1 MFSANIT
8 GGGLLLQES
17 RILAEQLLA
26 GRRAD
31 ELLSVSL
38 AQNLLQK
45 HSPATTKKMVGL
57 IIPRLKTMDQRSLA
71 VVVRGDKAEASL
83 LLLAAIAGCHRL
95 VGDFL
100 VYISRE
106 CIARYKPAVT
116 FHDWEDFFAQCVSLQ
131 PDMEKWSAATV
142 QKLRNV
148 IFRLLVES
156 GVLEGKSYRILP
168 LYLPDAVREYLAS
181 PQREYARTCMEGLL

>member
-45 HSPATTKKMVGL
+45 RSPATTKKMVGL

-100 VYISRE
+100 V
-106 CIARYKPAVT
+106 
-116 FHDWEDFFAQCVSLQ
+116 
-131 PDMEKWSAATV
+131 
-142 QKLRNV
+142 
-148 IFRLLVES
+148 
-156 GVLEGKSYRILP
+156 
-168 LYLPDAVREYLAS
+168 
-181 PQREYARTCMEGLL
+181 